1 MINIDQSLIFQ
12 IINFLLLM
20 IILNALLY
28 RPIRSILKE
37 RAERIAGLAAEA
49 DKVKTEMT
57 QKEQDYRKKLQQA
70 RKEGFEQKNLFKL
83 QGQEEEKKLLLEA
96 NQKVEAELAQNRK
109 KIAQEVEEAREKLSG
124 EVASFSQEIAHKIL
138 GRMI

>member
-37 RAERIAGLAAEA
+37 RAERIAGLATEA
-49 DKVKTEMT
+49 DKVKADMT
-57 QKEQDYRKKLQQA
+57 QKEQDYQNKLQQA

-96 NQKVEAELAQNRK
+96 NQKVDAELAQNRK
-109 KIAQEVEEAREKLSG
+109 KIAQEVKEAREKLSG
-124 EVASFSQEIAHKIL
+124 EVASFSQEIAQKIL